1 MMKTPPNIKINYLK
15 HNKQGNQL
23 KAHIKCTKKN
33 KRLKNKNFNKFTPS
47 KNPK

>member
-1 MMKTPPNIKINYLK
+1 MMKTPPIIKINYLK
-15 HNKQGNQL
+15 NHKPGNPL
-23 KAHIKCTKKN
+23 KAHIRCTKKN